1 MKRKIACEVIY
12 PVQFQIEINDKED
25 IDITRNKIKAL
36 ADKLFDS
43 SSIKPKILHCSGEP
57 PGDREA
63 ITRNS
68 CF

>member
-12 PVQFQIEINDKED
+12 PVQFQIEINDKDD

-43 SSIKPKILHCSGEP
+43 SSIKPKILHCSDKKYQE
-57 PGDREA
+57 R
-63 ITRNS
+63 
-68 CF
+68 